1 MRDGRP
7 RSWRHYVYG
16 MAYLARA
23 KARRDMQLAD
33 AFGIAQAE
41 KEDRKKWFG
50 HRDALQRR
58 G

>member
-1 MRDGRP
+1 
-7 RSWRHYVYG
+7 
-16 MAYLARA
+16 
-23 KARRDMQLAD
+23 MQLAD
-33 AFGIAQAE
+33 AFGIAHAE